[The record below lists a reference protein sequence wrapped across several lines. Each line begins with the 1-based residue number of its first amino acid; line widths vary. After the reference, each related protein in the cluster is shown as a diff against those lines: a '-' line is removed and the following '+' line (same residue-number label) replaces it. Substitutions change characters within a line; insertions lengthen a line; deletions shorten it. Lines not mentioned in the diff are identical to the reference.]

1 MNKDEI
7 AKTDQD
13 TALLHQLGYA
23 QELWRRMGGFANFAV
38 SFTII
43 SILTGAITSYD
54 QGLSAAG
61 PAEMGIGWPIVSVFS
76 LLIAMSLAEIASA
89 FPTAGGLYHWSA
101 ILGGVGWG
109 WWTAWFNLL
118 GLVTVLA
125 AINFGAVEFLL
136 SWLVPALGHDLSK
149 WSALRLQAL
158 KVGITA
164 VYLGTQGWVNHRGIR
179 LTAILTDLSVWV
191 HMAGAALLTGSL
203 LILAKVHPL
212 AYAFE
217 VVNRT
222 GMKGS
227 NIPLTPS
234 NSWALVLGFLMA
246 AYTMTG
252 YDASAHTA
260 EETVDAA
267 NTVPWGMAMS
277 VVVSALTGYAMV
289 LAITLA
295 IPDLEATVT
304 SGRAVAFI
312 MERGLPPW
320 LYYLNLAIISFAQ
333 YFCGLATVTSV
344 SRMIYAFARDGGLPR
359 SALWKQVS
367 PRFRTP
373 APAIWLG
380 CGLASLFT
388 IYAPFYTVITS
399 VATISLYISYGIP
412 AMLGLF
418 ARGKTW
424 TRPGP
429 WSLGWAGRPVAALA
443 LVWIILVC
451 VVGVQPP
458 NSLALWTLMGCVFA
472 LAVGWFGGAKGRF
485 KGPPRGDVSDKR
497 REELRAIE
505 AALVSGQR
513 SES

>member
-1 MNKDEI
+1 MNKDTT

-13 TALLHQLGYA
+13 TDLLHELGYA

-61 PAEMGIGWPIVSVFS
+61 PGEMGIGWPIVSVFS

-109 WWTAWFNLL
+109 WWTAWFNLI

-125 AINFGAVEFLL
+125 AIDFGAVEFLL
-136 SWLVPALGHDLSK
+136 SWAAPAAGLDLARWAPLK
-149 WSALRLQAL
+149 LQAL
-158 KVGITA
+158 KVGITSI
-164 VYLGTQGWVNHRGIR
+164 YLLTQGWVNHRGIR

-191 HMAGAALLTGSL
+191 HMAGAVLLTGSL
-203 LILAKVHPL
+203 LVLARVHPL
-212 AYAFE
+212 SYAFE
-217 VVNRT
+217 LVNRT
-222 GMKGS
+222 GTNGS

-234 NSWALVLGFLMA
+234 TTWAMVLGFLMA

-277 VVVSALTGYAMV
+277 VVVSGLTGYAMV
-289 LAITLA
+289 VAITLA
-295 IPDLEATVT
+295 IPNLDQTLA

-312 MERGLPPW
+312 MEKGLPPW
-320 LYYLNLAIISFAQ
+320 LNFLNLSIISLAQ

-344 SRMIYAFARDGGLPR
+344 SRMIYAFARDGGLPN
-359 SALWKQVS
+359 SALWKSVS
-367 PRFRTP
+367 KRFRTP
-373 APAIWLG
+373 AAAIWLG
-380 CGLASLFT
+380 IGLSFLFT
-388 IYAPFYTVITS
+388 IYTPVYTVITS

-412 AMLGLF
+412 ACLGLF

-429 WSLGWAGRPVAALA
+429 WSLGRAGRPVAALS

-458 NSLALWTLMGCVFA
+458 NQLALKTLIGCVVV
-472 LAVGWFGGAKGRF
+472 LAVGWFGVAKGRF
-485 KGPPRGDVSDKR
+485 TGPPRGDVSNTR

-505 AALVSGQR
+505 AALVGGQ
-513 SES
+513 SANE